1 MKFVLNDLPFVAFQD
16 DALAQ
21 IERTAT
27 RTGTAARP
35 VTEQSVDTSYV
46 MNEVHRLRRNIR
58 LPSGLD
64 RKYHAYYN
72 CLWHEG
78 LTGCPSQPSS
88 FCQWTCVTQREQHV
102 CHF

>member
-46 MNEVHRLRRNIR
+46 MN
-58 LPSGLD
+58 
-64 RKYHAYYN
+64 
-72 CLWHEG
+72 
-78 LTGCPSQPSS
+78 
-88 FCQWTCVTQREQHV
+88 
-102 CHF
+102 